1 MSNKPTFITI
11 NKDGMKYG
19 FHGHYIK
26 EENGAYSWYIPAFDI
41 YFSSPNFEE
50 GDRRAVIMVKSFM
63 NFWIKQQGFR
73 GFVLQILKLGF
84 KAQDDKALQQLL
96 NRKNIDAKLRA
107 VGKSIP
113 AEFLDSKISS
123 QEGEL
128 AMAV

>member
-1 MSNKPTFITI
+1 MCWVIITI
-11 NKDGMKYG
+11 N
-19 FHGHYIK
+19 ILR
-26 EENGAYSWYIPAFDI
+26 
-41 YFSSPNFEE
+41 YFISRTNIVFLL
-50 GDRRAVIMVKSFM
+50 IFY
-63 NFWIKQQGFR
+63 N
-73 GFVLQILKLGF
+73 LILKLGF